1 MKICTGLQFKKNSE
15 GKLIL
20 QAKWQ
25 PVQFSGTYSLQLSGE
40 ETDWQDMDLA
50 KDVIPVEVD
59 PVFGIVAADPVNNV
73 TSETKSREEKEELT
87 KSGEKKDENRD
98 NGKNTAKA
106 K

>member
-40 ETDWQDMDLA
+40 ETDWQDVDLA

-59 PVFGIVAADPVNNV
+59 PVVGIVAADPVNNV
-73 TSETKSREEKEELT
+73 TSETKSKEEKEEIT

-98 NGKNTAKA
+98 NGKNPAKA